1 MPCCQPFAGS
11 AHHPFCRHNSYVAY
25 PSIENPEFLHV
36 EQGTTYRVYK
46 PDVVMDWVLKN
57 LGCIMS
63 MNGRPLSLSDTH
75 VVASLE
81 TASKI
86 VTSHLN
92 NVLTGFAILEPKKVT
107 MANKYKAMIGEVITA
122 NKKVEVFIDAIT
134 VSVIYTVPGHG
145 CDLMGFVRSITPPKH
160 VIELEAVKGS
170 EKFYK
175 RIGMTKYGEEKKH
188 KTHLFVC
195 ERNTF
200 FDDVKVLYQEKRRK
214 VEYPFFAGFSE
225 HMLELAEKPLEV
237 MRAITGCP
245 TPVVPT
251 SHKTV
256 SVFRTVPTCKT
267 CHMELCLCDL
277 DPEEFGDL
285 PMPTGT
291 GAGAAGAGAGAG
303 AGADDFS
310 FAAAEAYGA
319 ALKREAEE
327 AAKRAAEF
335 SDLFAST
342 ASARKSV
349 ADSEAKVS
357 EAKQRA
363 EAARSAA
370 AAAQKAAE
378 EAAEAAR
385 KAEAEEKDVHVALAA
400 AVAANAAA
408 LRSLEVAVS
417 RKRSRE

>member
-1 MPCCQPFAGS
+1 MSCCKPFVGNV
-11 AHHPFCRHNSYVAY
+11 HHPFCRNNSYVAH
-25 PSIENPEFLHV
+25 PSVENTVFSHV
-36 EQGTTYRVYK
+36 EQGTQYRVYK
-46 PDVVMDWVLKN
+46 PEVIMEWVLKN

-75 VVASLE
+75 VFASLK

-86 VTSHLN
+86 VTSHN
-92 NVLTGFAILEPKKVT
+92 NNALTGFAILEPQEVT
-107 MANKYKAMIGEVITA
+107 MANKYKQMIGEVITA

-160 VIELEAVKGS
+160 VIVLEAVKGS

-175 RIGMTKYGEEKKH
+175 RIGMTKYSEHSVH

-200 FDDVKVLYQEKRRK
+200 FDDVKVVYEKKQNHK
-214 VEYPFFAGFSE
+214 VDYPFPAGFSE
-225 HMLELAEKPLEV
+225 HMLELAAKPLEV
-237 MRAITGCP
+237 MRSITGCP
-245 TPVVPT
+245 TPVVSA

-256 SVFRTVPTCKT
+256 SVFHTVPKCKK
-267 CHMELCLCDL
+267 CDMELCLCDL
-277 DPEEFGDL
+277 DPEEFGAF
-285 PMPTGT
+285 PIPT
-291 GAGAAGAGAGAG
+291 GAGA
-303 AGADDFS
+303 ADDFS

-363 EAARSAA
+363 EAARAAA

-385 KAEAEEKDVHVALAA
+385 KAEADEKDVHAALAA